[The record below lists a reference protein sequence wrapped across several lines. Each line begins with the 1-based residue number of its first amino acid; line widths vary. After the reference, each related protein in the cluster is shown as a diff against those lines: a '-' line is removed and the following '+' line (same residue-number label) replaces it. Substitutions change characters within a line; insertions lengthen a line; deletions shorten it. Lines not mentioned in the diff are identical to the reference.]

1 MIATDIAKNIAKEI
15 ALAANELHTLAWKN
29 GTEEERNIAKEIKA
43 EAVRLNG
50 LYADRGL
57 AQWRR
62 AHIRNIVALTVKFLK
77 VSENDEMK
85 KVARA
90 IGRNLIGEK

>member
-29 GTEEERNIAKEIKA
+29 GTEEENNLAQEIKA

-50 LYADRGL
+50 LYSERGL
-57 AQWRR
+57 SQWRR
-62 AHIRNIVALTVKFLK
+62 AHIRALVALTIKFIK
-77 VSENDEMK
+77 VSENSEMK
-85 KVARA
+85 KVART
-90 IGRNLIGEK
+90 IGRNLICEK